1 MLSIIEVIAKRI
13 EDKGMLCKA
22 VAERA
27 GIDPKIFSL
36 CMTGRRRFL
45 AAEFVEVC
53 RVLGLELTDFYSA
66 GVV

>member
-1 MLSIIEVIAKRI
+1 MSITEVIAKRI
-13 EDKGMLCKA
+13 EEKGMLCKA
-22 VAERA
+22 VAEKA

-53 RVLGLELTDFYSA
+53 HVLGLEMSDFRPVRA
-66 GVV
+66 V

>member
-1 MLSIIEVIAKRI
+1 MSISEVISKRI
-13 EDKGMLCKA
+13 EEKGMLCKA
-22 VAERA
+22 VAEKA

-53 RVLGLELTDFYSA
+53 RVLDLNISDF
-66 GVV
+66 